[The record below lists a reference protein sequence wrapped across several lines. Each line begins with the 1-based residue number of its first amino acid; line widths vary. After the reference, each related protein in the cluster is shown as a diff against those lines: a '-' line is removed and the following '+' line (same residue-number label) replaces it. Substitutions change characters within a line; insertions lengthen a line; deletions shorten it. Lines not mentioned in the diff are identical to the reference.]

1 MCSDQIANGPKV
13 VPLQVVHE
21 NGLDFQVQLKLK
33 RRQVPQFY
41 EAILR
46 NFT

>member
-21 NGLDFQVQLKLK
+21 NGLDFHVQLLK
-33 RRQVPQFY
+33 TETPPGPTV
-41 EAILR
+41 L
-46 NFT
+46 